1 MTQPTPASPPP
12 PDHRPAAQAEAA
24 PSVSPS
30 ALGALG
36 PGVGHYENFPVASWL
51 CPPRLRPAVAAIYR
65 FARTADDIADEGTAD
80 AGERLADLA
89 AYRSELTRCIERA
102 AGGAVVPAPERWP
115 AVFGPLG
122 LAIARHKLPGQ
133 LLHDLLSAFEQD
145 VRYTEQQHR
154 YGSTDELLGYCRL
167 SANPVGRLL
176 LHLYGVHDARSL
188 QQSDQICSALQLI
201 NFWQDI
207 SRDLPNGRC
216 YLPADTLRR
225 HGLQVADFEQASLED
240 TPDRQAVVAEL
251 CAYARGLMQL
261 GAPLARRVPGR
272 AGWELRLVVQG
283 GLRILDAIEEN
294 GHRSWQT
301 RVTLQRADLPR
312 LAWRALWM

>member
-1 MTQPTPASPPP
+1 MPSQPPSPDHPPQALAEATPA
-12 PDHRPAAQAEAA
+12 ATQE
-24 PSVSPS
+24 

-65 FARTADDIADEGTAD
+65 FARTADDLADEGQATAP
-80 AGERLADLA
+80 ERLADLA
-89 AYRSELTRCIERA
+89 AFRSELTRCIEKA
-102 AGGAVVPAPERWP
+102 EGGAARPATERWP

-122 LAIARHKLPGQ
+122 VAIARHQLPGN

-145 VRYTEQQHR
+145 VRYTAQQHR
-154 YGSTDELLGYCRL
+154 YASTDELLGYCRL

-207 SRDLPNGRC
+207 SRDLPNARC
-216 YLPADTLRR
+216 YLPADTLKR
-225 HGLQVADFEQASLED
+225 HGLQVADFESPLLEA
-240 TPDRQAVVAEL
+240 TAARRAVVAEL

-283 GLRILDAIEEN
+283 GLRILELIEEQ

-301 RVTLQRADLPR
+301 RVQLQRADAPR
-312 LAWRALWM
+312 LLWRALWM